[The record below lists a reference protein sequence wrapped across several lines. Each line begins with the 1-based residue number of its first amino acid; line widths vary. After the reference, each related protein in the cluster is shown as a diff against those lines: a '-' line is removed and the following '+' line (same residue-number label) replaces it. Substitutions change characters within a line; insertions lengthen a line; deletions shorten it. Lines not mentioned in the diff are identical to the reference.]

1 MNSSRRTYNLIYKS
15 RSDTATTN
23 ILNFLASATGGNN
36 GAKSFTWTPPYGA
49 TGKWVCENPS
59 VTLVAHNIN
68 DIDLVFRE
76 VFEV

>member
-1 MNSSRRTYNLIYKS
+1 MIGSEIDNISNANGIRSART
-15 RSDTATTN
+15 
-23 ILNFLASATGGNN
+23 NFKQDNN